1 MSRLYDISERYNNI
15 MDLVENPDLDFEL
28 IKEALNEVQD
38 EFSEK
43 ADNIAR
49 FIKELT
55 LTAAMIKEEENRLA
69 ARRKSFENRANSLK
83 DYLEDNMKVT
93 NQKKLK
99 TSYFT
104 FNIQNNPPSII
115 VVDESLIP
123 EELKSTE
130 IITKVDKKSIL
141 KLLKDDIEVKGIE
154 LKQTE
159 SLRIR

>member
-15 MDLVENPDLDFEL
+15 LDLVENTDLDFEL

-104 FNIQNNPPSII
+104 FNIQNNQPSII